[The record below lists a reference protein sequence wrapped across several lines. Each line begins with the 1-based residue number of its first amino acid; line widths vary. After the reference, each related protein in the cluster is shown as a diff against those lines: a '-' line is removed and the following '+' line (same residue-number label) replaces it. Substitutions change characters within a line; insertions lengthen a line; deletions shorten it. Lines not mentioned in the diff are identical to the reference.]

1 MWPSSAWVMVPGM
14 AKAPTHTSE
23 VATADFTSMRA
34 SWTKAGTM
42 ITPPPIPSS
51 PDSAPATTPMDA

>member
-1 MWPSSAWVMVPGM
+1 MVPGM

-51 PDSAPATTPMDA
+51 PDSTPATAPMDA